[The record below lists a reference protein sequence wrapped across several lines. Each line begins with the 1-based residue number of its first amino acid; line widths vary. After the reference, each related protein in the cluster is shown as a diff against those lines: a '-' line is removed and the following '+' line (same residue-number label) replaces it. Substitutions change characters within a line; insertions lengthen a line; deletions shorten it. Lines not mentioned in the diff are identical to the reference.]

1 MFVLVFLLI
10 HSFVHSQ
17 TPVYKTIF
25 YTKDEKLTDILNENK
40 NIKGDSLEIINQ
52 LRLLIHDFHNKAYLA
67 ASIDSIRFDSI
78 NAYVYLYRGCQYSW
92 SKLDFSDL
100 EPKLLGKLNLHK
112 NDFDIVDLTELQKL
126 KSSVISFYENSGYPF
141 VSVNFNPFEIND
153 SIFNAKL
160 NVVKGDYYIIDSIII
175 KGDAKISSNY
185 IKKIIQVN
193 PSTSFNQQSISKI
206 SKNIDNIN
214 FLSEIKPAEIEFKQ
228 DAVDLY
234 LYLKNK
240 KANSFNGIIGFL
252 SDNKKTGKLLI
263 TGELNLNLV
272 NSFARG
278 EEILLNWEKIESS
291 TQKLNLGFNYPYIFK
306 SNFGID
312 TDFGLYK
319 KDSTYLS
326 LNTNIGLRLFLNTD
340 NYVKGYY
347 RYKSSSR
354 IGNDLTNSTLINY
367 ADIKSNVFGALY
379 YLNSLDYKQNPRK
392 GVELNLFGGIG
403 SKQII
408 DAKNTIDSLNVNI
421 DNKTIEIELGIDLNI
436 FLPIYNNF
444 VFHFGNTTRY
454 MDQFADK
461 GQEALFFEN
470 ELYRFGGA
478 KSLRGFDESIFYAS
492 AYSLQNIE
500 IKYLLEKNSAFY
512 VFWNG
517 AYYYK
522 NVSQTVTEDFPW
534 GFGVGLNF
542 DTKAGIFSISYAL
555 GKQFDNPLEIKSAKI
570 HFGYISRF

>member
-1 MFVLVFLLI
+1 MSGQEAYNLKVECEENI
-10 HSFVHSQ
+10 
-17 TPVYKTIF
+17 PKDIF
-25 YTKDEKLTDILNENK
+25 KLYEDVQ
-40 NIKGDSLEIINQ
+40 GDSVFIQNQ
-52 LRLLIHDFHNKAYLA
+52 LKLFLNDLYAKAYLA
-67 ASIDSIRFDSI
+67 ASVDSTRFDSTSA
-78 NAYVYLYRGCQYSW
+78 NAYLNLGSRYFW

-100 EPKLLGKLNLHK
+100 EPELMEKLNLK
-112 NDFDIVDLTELQKL
+112 TNDFDIVDLTELQEL
-126 KSSVISFYENSGYPF
+126 KSNILSFYENSGYPF
-141 VSVNFNPFEIND
+141 VSVNFNPLEIND

-160 NVVKGDYYIIDSIII
+160 NVVKGNFYIIDSLII

-185 IKKIIQVN
+185 IKKNLQIN
-193 PSTSFNQQSISKI
+193 KGEPFNQQKINEVSKKI
-206 SKNIDNIN
+206 NNLN
-214 FLSEIKPAEIEFKQ
+214 FLSEIKPAEIEFKK

-234 LYLKNK
+234 LYLRNK

-252 SDNKKTGKLLI
+252 SDNEKTGKLLI

-272 NSFARG
+272 NPFGRG
-278 EEILLNWEKIESS
+278 EEIRLNWEKIESS

-326 LNTNIGLRLFLNTD
+326 LNTGIGLRLFMNTG
-340 NYVKGYY
+340 NYIKGYY

-354 IGNDLTNSTLINY
+354 IGNDELISTAINY
-367 ADIKSNVFGALY
+367 ADVKSNIFGALY

-392 GVELNLFGGIG
+392 GIELNLFGGIG

-408 DAKNTIDSLNVNI
+408 DAKNTIDSLNVII
-421 DNKTIEIELGIDLNI
+421 DDKTIELESGLDLNI
-436 FLPIYNNF
+436 FFPIYNNF

-454 MDQFADK
+454 MEQFADK
-461 GQEALFFEN
+461 GQETLFFEN

-478 KSLRGFDESIFYAS
+478 KTLRGFDENIFSAS
-492 AYSLQNIE
+492 VYSLQNIE
-500 IKYLLEKNSAFY
+500 IKYILEQNSAFY

-522 NVSQTVTEDFPW
+522 NVSQSVSEDFPW
-534 GFGVGLNF
+534 GFGVGLDF
-542 DTKAGIFSISYAL
+542 DTKAGVFTISYAL
-555 GKQFDNPLEIKSAKI
+555 GKQFDNPIELKSAKI